1 MGDRL
6 EIAVAALKFHN
17 TPKHDADHAP
27 EAKNADAAGPK
38 KQAGWYSGDLT
49 TRVTE
54 SPARR
59 LQAELFTQLRKPH
72 RISIRSTLAT
82 LAIAC
87 LSMAVAGLYL
97 AASI

>member
-27 EAKNADAAGPK
+27 DAKNADTTGL

-49 TRVTE
+49 TRVAE

-82 LAIAC
+82 LAVAC

-97 AASI
+97 AASL

>member
-1 MGDRL
+1 MGNRQ
-6 EIAVAALKFHN
+6 EIAVSALKARN
-17 TPKHDADHAP
+17 TPKHETETPEAHDADSGRLKPSH
-27 EAKNADAAGPK
+27 
-38 KQAGWYSGDLT
+38 WYSGDLT
-49 TRVTE
+49 TRVAE

-72 RISIRSTLAT
+72 RVSIRLTLAT

-97 AASI
+97 AAMV